1 MTYSENYAHRTN
13 QDSDSMGIYKNLVDN
28 FHCTSVSFIPF
39 MVWVTVPKG
48 TVFIM
53 GSIPIFFF
61 PGPDMEKHLKRCLC
75 FELVPKHAH
84 KFGQTCHGPQANGA
98 ALVLYYSFSVGFPI
112 LTQHPRC
119 GMGVIVFLE
128 C

>member
-13 QDSDSMGIYKNLVDN
+13 QDSDFMGIYENSVDN

-39 MVWVTVPKG
+39 MAWVTVPKG

-53 GSIPIFFF
+53 GPILIFFF
-61 PGPDMEKHLKRCLC
+61 PAPNMEKHLKRCPC
-75 FELVPKHAH
+75 FKLVPEHAGN
-84 KFGQTCHGPQANGA
+84 FGQTCHGPWANGA
-98 ALVLYYSFSVGFPI
+98 ALVLYRSFSVGGAI

-119 GMGVIVFLE
+119 GMGSL
-128 C
+128 CS